1 MNLTALRKALAAIN
15 LGMALPATAALA
27 AGIQTLNIPGQGSLP
42 PLTGAL
48 WYPCAMAPSPT
59 QFGPF
64 VLIATKDCPIDGKN
78 RPLIV
83 VSHGRAGSFMG
94 HRDTALALADAGF
107 LVATISHPG
116 DNAQD
121 SLRTDDLSAFV
132 ERPADIRRLLDYLL
146 GTWSHASA
154 IDPDRVG
161 FFGFSR
167 GGYTG
172 LVIVG
177 ANPYFGRNIPLCAG
191 KTSPLCE
198 DVHQGKLAPLT
209 HDARIKAAVIAD
221 PLSVF
226 FTKDSFADV
235 RVPIQL
241 WRSEQGGDGVTPDSV
256 AVVAQ
261 TLPIKP
267 EFHTVANA
275 RHFAFLPPCPLTMA
289 NRMGELCTDPE
300 GFDRAEFHRQ
310 FDATVVEFFRH
321 ALPRD

>member
-1 MNLTALRKALAAIN
+1 MNLTALRKALAAII
-15 LGMALPATAALA
+15 LGMALPATAALV

-48 WYPCAMAPSPT
+48 WYPCAKAPSPT

-121 SLRTDDLSAFV
+121 SSRTDDLSAFV
-132 ERPADIRRLLDYLL
+132 ERPADIRRLPDYLL

-154 IDPDRVG
+154 
-161 FFGFSR
+161 
-167 GGYTG
+167 
-172 LVIVG
+172 
-177 ANPYFGRNIPLCAG
+177 
-191 KTSPLCE
+191 
-198 DVHQGKLAPLT
+198 
-209 HDARIKAAVIAD
+209 
-221 PLSVF
+221 
-226 FTKDSFADV
+226 
-235 RVPIQL
+235 
-241 WRSEQGGDGVTPDSV
+241 
-256 AVVAQ
+256 
-261 TLPIKP
+261 IKP

-275 RHFAFLPPCPLTMA
+275 RHFAFLPPCPLTMV
-289 NRMGELCTDPE
+289 NRMDELCTDPE